1 MVLDVQASDLRGAS
15 APSTT
20 ADMLLEVI
28 RNTSRNLKI
37 TGRGCREATG
47 RLQGE
52 KAWKELHALH

>member
-52 KAWKELHALH
+52 KA